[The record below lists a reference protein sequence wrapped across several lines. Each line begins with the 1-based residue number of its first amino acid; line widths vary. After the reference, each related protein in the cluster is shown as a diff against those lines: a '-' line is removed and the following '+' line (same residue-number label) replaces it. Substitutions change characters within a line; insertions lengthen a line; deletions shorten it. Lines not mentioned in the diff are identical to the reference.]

1 MIGTTEI
8 VVISGVVVLLFGASS
23 LPKFAR
29 NIGKARSEFEKG
41 MREAKEEI
49 GEDSEKKG

>member
-41 MREAKEEI
+41 MREAKETIEEQPKK
-49 GEDSEKKG
+49 ED